1 MSSQPETAVEDSK
14 YDVRFLDPADIR
26 LFRVTPDDTVVRMLY
41 RDELCWRE
49 VRIAHAMPLS
59 DPDHYIGLRD
69 GADKEIG
76 MLADLKSIDSQSLQI
91 IQAELARRYFLPKV
105 QSVTYVQD
113 QFGVVVWDV
122 ETDFGPRRYTVR
134 NMRDNTVP
142 LPDGRVLM
150 TDTDG
155 NRFEFPNIEGLDPR
169 SLEVLT
175 KVV

>member
-1 MSSQPETAVEDSK
+1 MPSNPETAVEDSK

-26 LFRVTPDDTVVRMLY
+26 LFRLTPEDSLVRMLV
-41 RDELCWRE
+41 RDELCWRD
-49 VRIAHAMPLS
+49 VRIAHALPLS

-76 MLADLKSIDSQSLQI
+76 MLHDLKDLDPQSLQI
-91 IQAELARRYFLPKV
+91 IREELARRYFLPKV
-105 QSVTYVQD
+105 QRVAEVKD

-134 NMRDNTVP
+134 NMRDNTVQ

-155 NRFEFPNIEGLDPR
+155 NRFEFPSIEALDPK
-169 SLEVLT
+169 SLEVIT

>member
-1 MSSQPETAVEDSK
+1 MASEPTSDGASD
-14 YDVRFLDPADIR
+14 YDVRLLDPQDIR
-26 LFRVTPDDTVVRMLY
+26 LFRAAPEDTVVRMLY
-41 RDELCWRE
+41 RNDRCWRE
-49 VRIAHAMPLS
+49 VRIAHALPLS

-69 GADKEIG
+69 GVDKEIG
-76 MLADLKSIDSQSLQI
+76 MLRDLKGLDLQSLEI
-91 IQAELARRYFLPKV
+91 LKGELARRFFLPKV
-105 QSVTYVQD
+105 ERVTRVRD

-134 NMRDNTVP
+134 NMRDNTVQ

-155 NRFEFPNIEGLDPR
+155 NRFEFPDVESLDPR
-169 SLEVLT
+169 SLEVIT